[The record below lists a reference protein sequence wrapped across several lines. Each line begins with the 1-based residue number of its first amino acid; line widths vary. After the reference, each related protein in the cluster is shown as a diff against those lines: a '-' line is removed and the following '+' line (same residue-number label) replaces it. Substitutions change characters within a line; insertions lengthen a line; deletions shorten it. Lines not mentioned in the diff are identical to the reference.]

1 MSVNIIYMIKKEF
14 VDRLKTL
21 RTKAGLSQREIINTL
36 KIGSRSY
43 EHYESENS
51 KRIPEYKNLIALAS
65 FFNCSI
71 DYLLCQT
78 NNPVRNL

>member
-1 MSVNIIYMIKKEF
+1 MIKEKF
-14 VDRLKTL
+14 VDRLRTL
-21 RTKAGLSQREIINTL
+21 RTKAGLSQREIIKIL

-51 KRIPEYKNLIALAS
+51 KRIPEYKNLILLAD
-65 FFNCSI
+65 FFSCSI

-78 NNPVRNL
+78 DNPKRNL